1 MARMTKLE
9 SLENQIK
16 NKEEKLFELKEKM
29 DVVSTEIQELIK
41 KRDEAR
47 KEEILK
53 ELGTSGR
60 SYDEIIEYLR
70 TAPKRNDISQPVPKR
85 KYRARKVKNA
95 D

>member
-70 TAPKRNDISQPVPKR
+70 TAPKRNDIS
-85 KYRARKVKNA
+85 
-95 D
+95 